1 MKEIKSG
8 GTTGYFGGVVK
19 QRKTIA
25 HKMWKRV
32 SHLKLCAKCFPGF
45 SIKAVKEICYILFVG
60 EIAFG
65 FRKSCFV

>member
-25 HKMWKRV
+25 HKCGSV
-32 SHLKLCAKCFPGF
+32 
-45 SIKAVKEICYILFVG
+45 
-60 EIAFG
+60 
-65 FRKSCFV
+65 